1 LNIAFG
7 AAATFFDEDKA
18 WHTVSGGRVK
28 IKRLQT
34 QAGAAHRNATH
45 NYISFREGDLHSLR
59 GQEIREPRTCLAELF
74 RSGRLPRPRLVAKR
88 QTGRVRDR
96 DVGNRPKPT
105 GILGEMPELADQ
117 APHIFL
123 KKRIHS
129 DRFSNLED
137 THAAAL
143 ELLRIGKSV
152 DHLEGRTPLKEVIT
166 QP

>member
-1 LNIAFG
+1 
-7 AAATFFDEDKA
+7 
-18 WHTVSGGRVK
+18 
-28 IKRLQT
+28 
-34 QAGAAHRNATH
+34 
-45 NYISFREGDLHSLR
+45 
-59 GQEIREPRTCLAELF
+59 
-74 RSGRLPRPRLVAKR
+74 
-88 QTGRVRDR
+88 
-96 DVGNRPKPT
+96 
-105 GILGEMPELADQ
+105 MPELADQ

-166 QP
+166 QPWREKDEVVEADRDMNLPSRVLTIRATEPLPNSPVLDGSRVRLGSRTNAINNI